1 MGRTRPRAQDQ
12 SLVGEVR
19 SHRLH
24 DERKREKEE
33 TRGKRERKEGRKD
46 TILGEQLTKEQG
58 EGKYPKKVALKL
70 TSKGV
75 GSAIHVKDVC
85 WKGYEKKRKNSPN
98 RKNSMFKAQRQ
109 QTKRRVQSQRDG
121 AQAPKGRM
129 KHGAYD
135 EDRS

>member
-1 MGRTRPRAQDQ
+1 MKEHREFPGTPVVRTLPRAQDQ

-19 SHRLH
+19 SHKLH
-24 DERKREKEE
+24 DERKKEKEKMREREREREK
-33 TRGKRERKEGRKD
+33 RKEGRKN

-85 WKGYEKKRKNSPN
+85 WKGYEKKRMNSPN
-98 RKNSMFKAQRQ
+98 RRNSMCKAQRQ
-109 QTKRRVQSQRDG
+109 QSGTKRRV
-121 AQAPKGRM
+121 
-129 KHGAYD
+129 
-135 EDRS
+135 

>member
-1 MGRTRPRAQDQ
+1 MKER
-12 SLVGEVR
+12 
-19 SHRLH
+19 
-24 DERKREKEE
+24 ERKRKRE
-33 TRGKRERKEGRKD
+33 RKRERKEGRKD

-70 TSKGV
+70 TSKGI

-129 KHGAYD
+129 KHGETDLVARMTEID
-135 EDRS
+135 HSATIGLP

>member
-1 MGRTRPRAQDQ
+1 M
-12 SLVGEVR
+12 
-19 SHRLH
+19 
-24 DERKREKEE
+24 
-33 TRGKRERKEGRKD
+33 
-46 TILGEQLTKEQG
+46 
-58 EGKYPKKVALKL
+58 
-70 TSKGV
+70 
-75 GSAIHVKDVC
+75 KDVC

-129 KHGAYD
+129 KPGAYD

>member
-1 MGRTRPRAQDQ
+1 MKER
-12 SLVGEVR
+12 
-19 SHRLH
+19 
-24 DERKREKEE
+24 ERKRKRE
-33 TRGKRERKEGRKD
+33 RKRERKEGRKD

-129 KHGAYD
+129 KPGAYD